1 MITKEYKTH
10 NLNFLTSIP
19 DNYDQEKNYD
29 VIFLMHGFGANMYDL
44 LSLAPMINQSDF
56 IYVFPNAPLE
66 VNLGFEQKG
75 YAWFPIESNDYV
87 ESLDLLNKTIDEAL
101 SLFLPNEIYIGGFSQ
116 GGMMAIHAGLLSE
129 RDYKGIIA
137 LSSKLIESK
146 KFDIEKNKIE
156 NTRLFISH
164 GNFDSII
171 HIDDGRHMKNKLE
184 ELGLSVTYKEY
195 NIAHEISD
203 QVIKD
208 LSDWFSKY

>member
-44 LSLAPMINQSDF
+44 LSLAPMINQNDF

-101 SLFLPNEIYIGGFSQ
+101 SLFLPNKIYIGGFSQ
-116 GGMMAIHAGLLSE
+116 ATC
-129 RDYKGIIA
+129 
-137 LSSKLIESK
+137 SSYIC
-146 KFDIEKNKIE
+146 
-156 NTRLFISH
+156 
-164 GNFDSII
+164 
-171 HIDDGRHMKNKLE
+171 
-184 ELGLSVTYKEY
+184 
-195 NIAHEISD
+195 
-203 QVIKD
+203 
-208 LSDWFSKY
+208 